1 MEEQSAMNKPRVG
14 FFDFTGCEGCQLTVL
29 NLETELL
36 ELVELMDIVEFRE
49 ISSAKGGDL
58 DIAFVEGSIC
68 TPAEVKRLKAIRAR
82 SQSLFALGAC
92 ADTAGVNALS
102 IFQSPED
109 LVLEVYG
116 PDAGHVSAGHPR
128 PLEAYVKVDGRV
140 PGCPVDGQEFLAI
153 LQALLIGRQPEL
165 PTFAVCAECKLA
177 ELPCTFERGVVC
189 LGPVTRA
196 GCDAHC
202 VAEGDR
208 CRGCRG
214 LVDEPRSGP
223 YYRILEE
230 YGLKEE
236 DILAEFRTFNVQ
248 GDKTG

>member
-1 MEEQSAMNKPRVG
+1 MKPRVG

-29 NLETELL
+29 NLEQELL

-49 ISSAKGGDL
+49 ISSEQGGEL

-68 TPAEVKRLKAIRAR
+68 RPEEVRRLKAIRAR
-82 SQSLFALGAC
+82 SKQLFALGAC

-102 IFQSPED
+102 TFIPPER
-109 LVLEVYG
+109 LVTDVYG
-116 PDAGHVSAGHPR
+116 AEAGHMRAYPPR
-128 PLEAYVKVDGRV
+128 PLDAIVKVDGRV
-140 PGCPVDGQEFLAI
+140 PGCPIDGQEFLAI
-153 LQALLIGRQPEL
+153 LQALLIDRTPEL
-165 PTFAVCAECKLA
+165 PTFAVCAECKLS

-202 VAEGDR
+202 IAEGDR

-214 LVDEPRSGP
+214 QVDAPRSGP

-230 YGLKEE
+230 HGLSEE
-236 DILAEFRTFNVQ
+236 DILIELRTFNLR
-248 GDKTG
+248 GETRG